1 MQTWI
6 LQILETY
13 GALGIFL
20 LIFIENIF
28 PPIPSEVILTFGGF
42 MTTITTLSPFMVIL
56 SSTIASLAGALVL
69 YTIASFFSFD
79 KVLYFIENQGK
90 FLRLKRK
97 DIEKAITFY
106 ERYEGKTVFF
116 CRMVPIV
123 RSLISIPAGMSK
135 MKISSFIFLTTLG
148 SFIWNTLLIVCG
160 VVLGERWEDVLIW
173 IKGYSYVVLGVAAL
187 VIVFFAIR
195 YFMKRKHN
203 KN

>member
-69 YTIASFFSFD
+69 YAIASFFSFD

-195 YFMKRKHN
+195 YFMKK
-203 KN
+203 KA

>member
-69 YTIASFFSFD
+69 YAIASFFSFD

-173 IKGYSYVVLGVAAL
+173 INGYSYVVLGVAAL

-195 YFMKRKHN
+195 YFMKK
-203 KN
+203 KA

>member
-69 YTIASFFSFD
+69 YSIASFFSFD

-195 YFMKRKHN
+195 YFMKK
-203 KN
+203 KA

>member
-69 YTIASFFSFD
+69 YAIASFFSFD

-187 VIVFFAIR
+187 MIVFFAIR
-195 YFMKRKHN
+195 YFMKK
-203 KN
+203 KA

>member
-69 YTIASFFSFD
+69 YSIASFFSFD

-187 VIVFFAIR
+187 MIVFFAIR
-195 YFMKRKHN
+195 YFMKK
-203 KN
+203 KA

>member
-195 YFMKRKHN
+195 YFMKK
-203 KN
+203 KA

>member
-1 MQTWI
+1 MQTWV
-6 LQILETY
+6 LQILEAY

-28 PPIPSEVILTFGGF
+28 PPIPSELILTFGGF
-42 MTTITTLSPFMVIL
+42 MTTVTSTSPILVI
-56 SSTIASLAGALVL
+56 IASTLASLLGALTL
-69 YTIASFFSFD
+69 YAVASFFSFD
-79 KVLYFIENQGK
+79 KVLSFIENQGK

-135 MKISSFIFLTTLG
+135 MKMSTFILLTTLG
-148 SFIWNTLLIVCG
+148 SLIWNTILIVCG
-160 VVLGERWEDVLIW
+160 VVLGERWEEVLVW
-173 IKGYSYVVLGVAAL
+173 IKGYSYVVLGVVA
-187 VIVFFAIR
+187 IVLCFFVIR
-195 YFMKRKHN
+195 YFKKKKQSLN
-203 KN
+203 

>member
-173 IKGYSYVVLGVAAL
+173 INGYSYVVLGVAAL

-195 YFMKRKHN
+195 YFMKK
-203 KN
+203 KA